1 MERRR
6 GDVSEAAEKQT
17 QALAL
22 LPDAASC
29 SSPFQM
35 DESEPF
41 QRAQLRPAI
50 ATQVFNMGKF

>member
-1 MERRR
+1 MY
-6 GDVSEAAEKQT
+6 EAAEEQT
-17 QALAL
+17 QTLAPL
-22 LPDAASC
+22 LDSASC

-50 ATQVFNMGKF
+50 ATQAFNMGKF